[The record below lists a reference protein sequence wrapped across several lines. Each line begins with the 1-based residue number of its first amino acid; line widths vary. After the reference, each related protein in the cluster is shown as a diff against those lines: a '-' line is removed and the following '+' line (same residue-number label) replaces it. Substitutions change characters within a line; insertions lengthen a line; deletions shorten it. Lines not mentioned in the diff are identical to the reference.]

1 MGGAQSI
8 HTNGKDEAVSLPSEE
23 NATTA
28 LRIQQIIAHE
38 SGVANYIDPI
48 GDSTLIKDLTQK
60 MIEEVNLKIDNI
72 FKNGGMKTLIE
83 NGEIQKEI
91 EDSAFKFQENIDSKK
106 TILVGVNEFID
117 EKKDIDSGTS
127 FEDKSKDRL
136 KLLETFKRNRDSK
149 SVEEALEKL
158 VYTAKSGENLM
169 PKIIN
174 CVEKNCTLG
183 EIIFALKNVFGEY
196 LE

>member
-1 MGGAQSI
+1 M
-8 HTNGKDEAVSLPSEE
+8 PSEE

-48 GDSTLIKDLTQK
+48 GDSALIKDLTKK
-60 MIEEVNLKIDNI
+60 MVEEVNLKIDNI

-117 EKKDIDSGTS
+117 EKKDVDSGTS